1 MNNKKEKNMFGGAM
15 VMKMPKDKEE
25 AKKLWQPFSEGNLD
39 KITGKV
45 IMMVNFIKYECT
57 ENDKLLLKDWWTD
70 GDCSRP
76 IFGSILLSASRAK
89 KILNKIKDRIQVVQI
104 TGVGAEYKHYVKA
117 QNLYCYL
124 TFQSWMK
131 HYASQIDQQ
140 KVAEEA

>member
-1 MNNKKEKNMFGGAM
+1 M
-15 VMKMPKDKEE
+15 
-25 AKKLWQPFSEGNLD
+25 
-39 KITGKV
+39 
-45 IMMVNFIKYECT
+45 
-57 ENDKLLLKDWWTD
+57 
-70 GDCSRP
+70 
-76 IFGSILLSASRAK
+76 
-89 KILNKIKDRIQVVQI
+89 QI